1 MVNIILSKVAA
12 IFAVGASQ
20 ERVQLIGG
28 KMSKY
33 LLPLPLVLV
42 AGCASLN
49 YSSSYVDRNI
59 TKDDIKLIAHDFVRN
74 LKQSLPTAQ
83 TTLIV
88 KKSKIEDNFTP
99 LFIDL
104 LQRNGYRVIY
114 TDQPNK
120 QQNGINLTYQIMPI
134 NIGILSTVYYD
145 EAGVTRY
152 YVRTYNR

>member
-1 MVNIILSKVAA
+1 
-12 IFAVGASQ
+12 
-20 ERVQLIGG
+20 
-28 KMSKY
+28 MSRY

-42 AGCASLN
+42 AGCASMN
-49 YSSSYVDRNI
+49 QANYVDQNI
-59 TKDDIKLIAHDFVRN
+59 TNSDIKLIAHDFVHN
-74 LKQSLPTAQ
+74 LKHSLPPAH

-88 KKSKIEDNFTP
+88 KRSKREDNFAP

-120 QQNGINLTYQIMPI
+120 QQNGIILTYQIMPTS
-134 NIGILSTVYYD
+134 IGLLSTVSYD

-152 YVRTYNR
+152 YVRTYKR

>member
-1 MVNIILSKVAA
+1 
-12 IFAVGASQ
+12 
-20 ERVQLIGG
+20 
-28 KMSKY
+28 MSRY

-42 AGCASLN
+42 AGCASMN
-49 YSSSYVDRNI
+49 HANYVDRNI
-59 TKDDIKLIAHDFVRN
+59 TNSDIKLIAHDFVHN
-74 LKQSLPTAQ
+74 LKQSLLPAQ

-88 KKSKIEDNFTP
+88 KKSKREDDFAP

-120 QQNGINLTYQIMPI
+120 QQNGVVLTYQIMPT

-152 YVRTYNR
+152 YVRTYKR